1 MGIEELNNIQLEV
14 NKEKP
19 QEIPL
24 KEIDHAVIK
33 GIRILHKRNN
43 ADYLQLKKAIE
54 KDGQNQPIIIRK
66 LTDEEKKGLLT
77 VIIVLPFQKI

>member
-24 KEIDHAVIK
+24 KEIDHA
-33 GIRILHKRNN
+33 
-43 ADYLQLKKAIE
+43 A
-54 KDGQNQPIIIRK
+54 
-66 LTDEEKKGLLT
+66 
-77 VIIVLPFQKI
+77 